1 MYGYARFAEFG
12 GPINSVM
19 KLQKKAKHTL
29 NGIGK
34 VTRKKNTNL
43 GKFQSTSKRGKL
55 TRKM

>member
-12 GPINSVM
+12 GLINSVM
-19 KLQKKAKHTL
+19 KPQKKAKCTL

-43 GKFQSTSKRGKL
+43 GKFQSTSK
-55 TRKM
+55 